1 MFFYP
6 DNFES
11 KIGFDKIRNLIK
23 SECIAAPAK
32 SLVDDIAFSTDIG
45 CIRHSLALTGE
56 MMSICMLKDNY
67 PANNY
72 PDVSQAASRMRVE
85 GTSLQLFELVDIR
98 TVLENSRALRAF
110 FRTDE
115 KNEFPNLKKIVDSI
129 NFPTYL
135 YDRIQ
140 SVLTKNGDIKDTASP
155 ELREIRSS
163 LISTQESVSR
173 KLNTILTSFR
183 EQGWVSKDLSATMVN
198 GRLVL
203 PIETT
208 YKRKVQGFV
217 HDESAS
223 GKTSYIE
230 PQEVLEM
237 NNRIRELELSEARE
251 IQKILYDLT
260 CEFRPYAD
268 DLKNIS
274 QVLAELDFIR
284 AKAKFAIS
292 IEAIIPSV
300 HEEPCLDIVRGK
312 HPLLY
317 LTLKRENREI
327 VPTTFRLDSENR
339 ILLISGPNAGGK
351 SVCLKTAAILAYM
364 LQCGLP
370 VPVGGAS
377 SFGIFKKIMLDI
389 GDQQSIENDL
399 STYSSHLVNMKY
411 FLRNAGSDS
420 LIFIDEFG
428 AGTDPIIGGTIAEA
442 ILEQLNATKTFGM
455 ITTHYT
461 NLKVFAAEAEGIIN
475 GAMLIDHTNMQPTFI
490 LEVGIPGSSYAVEIA
505 RRIGLPEAIINK
517 VVEKTGTQQMNIDR
531 FLRELMRDK
540 RYWERKRKQVNEQ
553 SKRVDETLKKNLE
566 ELELIKT
573 KRKQI
578 IESARTEAE
587 QLLSGV
593 NKQIENTISEIK
605 RSNADKEKVKEV
617 REEVRQF
624 KEDFEKSKEVD
635 ETEFARK
642 YEYVKR
648 KVEEREARKKAREE
662 AKKLEIIPV
671 DEDKI
676 NIGSKVRLAGQEAIG
691 EVTGLGEKTAVVC
704 FGSLYM
710 SVALDKLQKVPQ
722 EEYANQRKQSSAS
735 ALYSEKALNF
745 KPYIDVRGDR
755 TDEALRKIE
764 ELVDAAVM
772 LSHHELKIL
781 HGRGNGILRQ
791 NIRQY
796 LKTIPQ
802 VKSINDEDIR
812 FGGDGITVVKL
823 D

>member
-23 SECIAAPAK
+23 SECIASPAK

-45 CIRHSLALTGE
+45 YIRKSLALTNE
-56 MMSICMLKDNY
+56 MMSICLLKDNY

-85 GTSLQLFELVDIR
+85 GTCLQLFELVDIR
-98 TVLENSRALRAF
+98 NVLENCRALRAF
-110 FRTDE
+110 FRTDD
-115 KNEFPNLKKIVDSI
+115 KNEFPNLKHIVDSV

-135 YDRIQ
+135 FDRLQ
-140 SVLTKNGDIKDTASP
+140 SVLTKNGEIKDTASP

-173 KLNTILTSFR
+173 KLNSILTSFR

-251 IQKILYDLT
+251 IQKILYELT
-260 CEFRPYAD
+260 CEFRPYAE

-274 QVLAELDFIR
+274 QVIAELDFIR
-284 AKAKFAIS
+284 AKAKFAIR

-300 HEEPCLDIVRGK
+300 HDEPCLDIVRGK

-317 LTLKRENREI
+317 LTLKKENREI

-351 SVCLKTAAILAYM
+351 SVCLKTAAILSYM

-377 SFGIFKKIMLDI
+377 SFGIFSEIMLDI
-389 GDQQSIENDL
+389 GDEQSIENDL
-399 STYSSHLVNMKY
+399 STYSSHLVNMKH
-411 FLRNAGSDS
+411 FLKNAGPRT
-420 LIFIDEFG
+420 LLFIDEFG
-428 AGTDPIIGGTIAEA
+428 SGTDPIIGGTIAEA
-442 ILEQLNATKTFGM
+442 ILEQLNASKTFGM

-461 NLKVFAAEAEGIIN
+461 NLKVFAAEADGIIN

-505 RRIGLPEAIINK
+505 RRIGLPEAIISK

-553 SKRVDETLKKNLE
+553 SKKVDEALRKNLE
-566 ELELIKT
+566 ELEIIKT
-573 KRKQI
+573 RRKQI
-578 IESARTEAE
+578 IESARSEAE
-587 QLLSGV
+587 QLLNGV

-605 RSNADKEKVKEV
+605 RTNADKDKTREV
-617 REEVRQF
+617 REEIKQF

-635 ETEFARK
+635 ENEFARK

-648 KVEEREARKKAREE
+648 KIEEREARKLARENE
-662 AKKLEIIPV
+662 KKLEMVPI

-691 EVTGLGEKTAVVC
+691 DVTGLTDKTAVVC

-710 SVALDKLQKVPQ
+710 SVALDRLQKVSQ

-796 LKTIPQ
+796 LKTVPQ
-802 VKSINDEDIR
+802 VKSISDEDIR

-823 D
+823 

>member
-1 MFFYP
+1 MVYP
-6 DNFES
+6 ENFES
-11 KIGFDKIRNLIK
+11 RIGFDKIRNLIK
-23 SECIAAPAK
+23 AECIGAPAK
-32 SLVDDIAFSTDIG
+32 YIVDEIAFSADIN
-45 CIRHSLALTGE
+45 IIKKSLAQTAE
-56 MMSICMLKDNY
+56 MMTVCMLKDNY

-72 PDVSQAASRMRVE
+72 PDVSSAASRMRVE
-85 GTSLQLFELVDIR
+85 GTCLQLFEIVDIR
-98 TVLENSRALRAF
+98 TVLENCKALRAF
-110 FRTDE
+110 FRNDE
-115 KNEFPNLKKIVDSI
+115 KNEFPNLKFLIDSI
-129 NFPTYL
+129 NFPSYL

-140 SVLTKNGDIKDTASP
+140 SVLTKNGTVKDTASP
-155 ELREIRSS
+155 ELRDIRKS
-163 LISTQESVSR
+163 LISTQDSVTH
-173 KLNTILTSFR
+173 KLNSILASFR
-183 EQGWVSKDLSATMVN
+183 DQGWVSKDLSATMVN

-208 YKRKVQGFV
+208 YKRRVQGFV

-237 NNRIRELELSEARE
+237 NNRIRELELAETRE

-268 DLKNIS
+268 DLKYIS
-274 QVLAELDFIR
+274 QSLAQLDFIR

-292 IEAIIPSV
+292 IDAIIPAV
-300 HEEPCLDIVRGK
+300 HKEACLDIVRGK

-317 LTLKRENREI
+317 LTLKKENREI

-351 SVCLKTAAILAYM
+351 SVCLKTAAILSYM

-377 SFGIFKKIMLDI
+377 SFGIFRNILLDI

-411 FLRNAGSDS
+411 FLRNAGPDT

-428 AGTDPIIGGTIAEA
+428 SGTDPIIGGTIAEA
-442 ILEQLNATKTFGM
+442 ILEELNKTGTFGM

-461 NLKVFAAEAEGIIN
+461 NLKMFASAADGIIN

-505 RRIGLPEAIINK
+505 RRIGLPETIINK
-517 VVEKTGTQQMNIDR
+517 VVEKSGNQQMNIDR

-540 RYWERKRKQVNEQ
+540 KYWERKRKQVNEQ
-553 SKRVDETLKKNLE
+553 NKKVDEVLQKNLD

-578 IESARTEAE
+578 IESARNEAE
-587 QLLSGV
+587 QLLSNV

-605 RSNADKEKVKEV
+605 RTNADKDKTREV
-617 REEVRQF
+617 REEIKKF
-624 KEDFEKSKEVD
+624 KEDFEKSKETD
-635 ETEFARK
+635 ESEFAKK

-648 KVEEREARKKAREE
+648 KIEEREARKLAREKE
-662 AKKLEIIPV
+662 KKIEKIPI
-671 DEDKI
+671 DENKI
-676 NIGSKVRLAGQEAIG
+676 NIGSKVRVAGQEAVG
-691 EVTGLGEKTAVVC
+691 DVTGLTDKTAVVC

-710 SVALDKLQKVPQ
+710 SVSLDRLQKVSQ
-722 EEYANQRKQSSAS
+722 DEFANRRKHLSVNS

-755 TDEALRKIE
+755 TEEALRKIQ
-764 ELVDAAVM
+764 ELVDAAIM
-772 LSHHELKIL
+772 LSHKELKIL

>member
-1 MFFYP
+1 MVFP

-32 SLVDDIAFSTDIG
+32 SIVDDIAFSTDIG
-45 CIRHSLALTGE
+45 YIRKSLALTSE

-72 PDVSQAASRMRVE
+72 PDVSQAASRMRIE
-85 GTSLQLFELVDIR
+85 GTCLQLFELADIR
-98 TVLENSRALRAF
+98 TVLENCRALRAF
-110 FRTDE
+110 FRTDD
-115 KNEFPNLKKIVDSI
+115 KNEFPNLKQIVDSA

-135 YDRIQ
+135 YDRLQ
-140 SVLTKNGDIKDTASP
+140 SVLTKNGEIKDTASP

-173 KLNTILTSFR
+173 KLNSILTSFR

-274 QVLAELDFIR
+274 QVIAELDFIR
-284 AKAKFAIS
+284 AKAKFAIR

-300 HEEPCLDIVRGK
+300 HDEPCLDVVRGR

-317 LTLKRENREI
+317 LTLKKENREI
-327 VPTTFRLDSENR
+327 VPTTFRLDAENR

-351 SVCLKTAAILAYM
+351 SVCLKTAAILSYM

-377 SFGIFKKIMLDI
+377 SFGIFSEIMLDI
-389 GDQQSIENDL
+389 GDEQSIENDL
-399 STYSSHLVNMKY
+399 STYSSHLVNMKH
-411 FLRNAGSDS
+411 FLKNAGPRT
-420 LIFIDEFG
+420 LLFIDEFG
-428 AGTDPIIGGTIAEA
+428 SGTDPIIGGTIAEA
-442 ILEQLNATKTFGM
+442 ILEQLNASKTFGM

-505 RRIGLPEAIINK
+505 RRIGLPETIINK

-553 SKRVDETLKKNLE
+553 SKKVDEALRKNLE
-566 ELELIKT
+566 ELEIIKT

-578 IESARTEAE
+578 IESARSEAE
-587 QLLSGV
+587 QLLNGV

-605 RSNADKEKVKEV
+605 RTNADKDKTREV
-617 REEVRQF
+617 REEIKQF

-635 ETEFARK
+635 ENEFARK

-648 KVEEREARKKAREE
+648 KVEEREARKKARED
-662 AKKLEIIPV
+662 AKKLEIIPI

-691 EVTGLGEKTAVVC
+691 DVTGLSDKTAVVC

-710 SVALDKLQKVPQ
+710 SVALDRLQKVSQ

>member
-1 MFFYP
+1 MVYP

-23 SECIAAPAK
+23 SECIASPAK
-32 SLVDDIAFSTDIG
+32 SIVDDIAFSIDLG
-45 CIRHSLALTGE
+45 FIRKSLALTGE

-72 PDVSQAASRMRVE
+72 PDVSQAAARMRVE

-98 TVLENSRALRAF
+98 TVLENSRAMRDF

-115 KNEFPNLKKIVDSI
+115 KNEYPHLKQIVDSI

-140 SVLTKNGDIKDTASP
+140 SVLTKNGTMKDTASP

-173 KLNTILTSFR
+173 KLNSILTTFR

-251 IQKILYDLT
+251 IQKILYELT

-284 AKAKFAIS
+284 AKAKFAIL
-292 IEAIIPSV
+292 IEAIIPAV
-300 HEEPCLDIVRGK
+300 HEEPCLDVVRGK

-317 LTLKRENREI
+317 LTLKKENREI

-351 SVCLKTAAILAYM
+351 SVCLKTAAILSYM

-377 SFGIFKKIMLDI
+377 SFGVFKKIMLDI

-399 STYSSHLVNMKY
+399 STYSSHLVNMKH
-411 FLRNAGSDS
+411 FLKNAGPDS

-428 AGTDPIIGGTIAEA
+428 SGTDPIVGGTIAEV
-442 ILEQLNATKTFGM
+442 ILEQLNTTGTFGM

-461 NLKVFAAEAEGIIN
+461 NLKVFAAEADGIIN

-505 RRIGLPEAIINK
+505 RRIGLPDAIINK
-517 VVEKTGTQQMNIDR
+517 VEEKSGTQQMNIDR

-540 RYWERKRKQVNEQ
+540 RYWERKRKQVTEQ
-553 SKRVDETLKKNLE
+553 NKKVDETLKKNLE
-566 ELELIKT
+566 ELELIKS

-578 IESARTEAE
+578 IESARAEAE
-587 QLLSGV
+587 QLLNRV

-605 RSNADKEKVKEV
+605 RSNADKEKTREV
-617 REEVRQF
+617 REEIRQF
-624 KEDFEKSKEVD
+624 KEDFEKSKEID
-635 ETEFARK
+635 ENEFAKK
-642 YEYVKR
+642 YEHVKR

-662 AKKLEIIPV
+662 AKKLEFIPV

-676 NIGSKVRLAGQEAIG
+676 NIGSKVRLVGQEAIG
-691 EVTGLGEKTAVVC
+691 DVTGISEKAAVVC

-710 SVALDKLQKVPQ
+710 SVALDRLQKVSQ
-722 EEYANQRKQSSAS
+722 EEYASQRKNLSSAS

-755 TDEALRKIE
+755 SEEALRKIE
-764 ELVDAAVM
+764 ELVDAAIM
-772 LSHHELKIL
+772 LSYKELKIL

-802 VKSINDEDIR
+802 IKSINDEDIR

-823 D
+823 I

>member
-1 MFFYP
+1 MVFP

-23 SECIAAPAK
+23 SECIASPAK
-32 SLVDDIAFSTDIG
+32 SLVDDITFSTDIG
-45 CIRHSLALTGE
+45 YIRKSLALTNE
-56 MMSICMLKDNY
+56 MMSICLLKDNY

-85 GTSLQLFELVDIR
+85 GTCLQLFELVDIR
-98 TVLENSRALRAF
+98 NVLENCRALRAF
-110 FRTDE
+110 FRTDD
-115 KNEFPNLKKIVDSI
+115 KNEFPNLKQIVDSV

-135 YDRIQ
+135 FDRLQ
-140 SVLTKNGDIKDTASP
+140 SVLTKNGEIKDTASP

-173 KLNTILTSFR
+173 KLNSILTSFR

-251 IQKILYDLT
+251 IQKILYELT

-274 QVLAELDFIR
+274 QVIAELDFIR
-284 AKAKFAIS
+284 AKAKFAIR

-300 HEEPCLDIVRGK
+300 HDEPCLDIVRGK

-317 LTLKRENREI
+317 LTLKKENREI
-327 VPTTFRLDSENR
+327 VPSTFRLDAENR

-351 SVCLKTAAILAYM
+351 SVCLKTAAILSYM

-377 SFGIFKKIMLDI
+377 SFGIFSEIMLDI
-389 GDQQSIENDL
+389 GDEQSIENDL
-399 STYSSHLVNMKY
+399 STYSSHLVNMKH
-411 FLRNAGSDS
+411 FLKNAGPRT
-420 LIFIDEFG
+420 LLFIDEFG
-428 AGTDPIIGGTIAEA
+428 SGTDPIIGGTIAEA
-442 ILEQLNATKTFGM
+442 ILEQLNASKTFGM

-505 RRIGLPEAIINK
+505 RRIGLPEAIISK

-553 SKRVDETLKKNLE
+553 SKKVDEALRKNLE
-566 ELELIKT
+566 ELEIIKT

-578 IESARTEAE
+578 IEGARSEAE
-587 QLLSGV
+587 QLLNGV

-605 RSNADKEKVKEV
+605 RTNADKDKTREV
-617 REEVRQF
+617 REEIKQF

-635 ETEFARK
+635 ENEFARK

-648 KVEEREARKKAREE
+648 KIEEREARKLAREKE
-662 AKKLEIIPV
+662 KKLEMVPI

-691 EVTGLGEKTAVVC
+691 DVTGLTDKTAVVC

-710 SVALDKLQKVPQ
+710 SVALDRLQKVSQ

-745 KPYIDVRGDR
+745 KPYIDVRGDH

-796 LKTIPQ
+796 LKTVPQ
-802 VKSINDEDIR
+802 VKSISDEDIR

-823 D
+823 

>member
-1 MFFYP
+1 MFYP

-32 SLVDDIAFSTDIG
+32 SIVDDIVFSTDIG
-45 CIRHSLALTGE
+45 YIRKSLALTNE
-56 MMSICMLKDNY
+56 MMSICLLKDNY

-85 GTSLQLFELVDIR
+85 GTCLQLFELADIR
-98 TVLENSRALRAF
+98 TVLENCRALRSF
-110 FRTDE
+110 FRTDD
-115 KNEFPNLKKIVDSI
+115 KNEFPNLKQIVDSV

-135 YDRIQ
+135 YDRLQ
-140 SVLTKNGDIKDTASP
+140 SVLTKNGTMKDTASP
-155 ELREIRSS
+155 ELREIRIS

-173 KLNTILTSFR
+173 KLNSILSSFR

-274 QVLAELDFIR
+274 QVIAELDFIR
-284 AKAKFAIS
+284 AKAKFAIQ

-300 HEEPCLDIVRGK
+300 HDEPCLDIVRGK

-317 LTLKRENREI
+317 LTLKKENREI

-351 SVCLKTAAILAYM
+351 SVCLKTAAILSYM

-377 SFGIFKKIMLDI
+377 SFGIFSEIMLDI
-389 GDQQSIENDL
+389 GDEQSIENDL
-399 STYSSHLVNMKY
+399 STYSSHLVNMKH
-411 FLRNAGSDS
+411 FLKNAGPRT
-420 LIFIDEFG
+420 LLFIDEFG
-428 AGTDPIIGGTIAEA
+428 SGTDPIIGGTIAEA
-442 ILEQLNATKTFGM
+442 ILEQLNASKTFGM

-461 NLKVFAAEAEGIIN
+461 NLKVFAAESEGIIN

-505 RRIGLPEAIINK
+505 RRIGLPEAIISK

-553 SKRVDETLKKNLE
+553 SKKVDEALRKNLE
-566 ELELIKT
+566 ELEIIKT

-578 IESARTEAE
+578 IENARSEAE
-587 QLLSGV
+587 QLLNGV

-605 RSNADKEKVKEV
+605 RSNADKDKTREV
-617 REEVRQF
+617 REEIKQF

-635 ETEFARK
+635 DNEFARK

-648 KVEEREARKKAREE
+648 KIEEREARKKARED
-662 AKKLEIIPV
+662 AKKLEIIPI

-691 EVTGLGEKTAVVC
+691 DVTGLSDKTAVVC

-710 SVALDKLQKVPQ
+710 SVALDRLQKVSQ
-722 EEYANQRKQSSAS
+722 EDYANQRKQSSAS

-802 VKSINDEDIR
+802 VKSIADEDIR